1 MSRLSLEALHC
12 ALGPQRLACV
22 RTRGRLR
29 KAIDFRHFEAIQPRT
44 DAPAWAAAVRR
55 LEVVLKGTCTSG
67 SRVHVMLDDAFVR
80 YLSLPWSPALD
91 KRAEE
96 IGLARIR
103 FQKLFGQRA
112 QQWQVQ
118 VSGWRYGTPR
128 LAVAVDAELI
138 AAIQS
143 AVRAAGGVL
152 GNIQP
157 LFVMAINRWRA
168 LFPAQEQAS
177 VTVVDGKQ
185 VVLGIVD
192 GHGVSVLYK
201 GPMAD
206 DSDSGLDTL
215 LRREC
220 LRAGLA
226 VPARQFVF
234 APQFSDVP
242 AGATRL
248 ALFPRTGFDP
258 HADAGMSA
266 AMISV

>member
-1 MSRLSLEALHC
+1 MSLLSPEALHC
-12 ALGPQRLACV
+12 ALGSHRLACV
-22 RTRGRLR
+22 RVRGRLR
-29 KAIDFRHFEAIQPRT
+29 KAIDFKHSEAIQPRT
-44 DAPAWAAAVRR
+44 DAPAWAAAVQR
-55 LEVVLKGTCTSG
+55 LEVVLKRNCSAR
-67 SRVHVMLDDAFVR
+67 SRVHVTLDDAFIR
-80 YLSLPWSPALD
+80 YLNLPWLPALD

-138 AAIQS
+138 AAIRG
-143 AVRAAGGVL
+143 AARNAGGIL
-152 GNIQP
+152 GSIRP
-157 LFVMAINRWRA
+157 LFVSAMNRWRA

-177 VTVVDGKQ
+177 VTVVEGEQ

-201 GPMAD
+201 GPTA
-206 DSDSGLDTL
+206 SSGLDAL
-215 LRREC
+215 LQREC

-226 VPARQFVF
+226 LPAQQFVF
-234 APQFSDVP
+234 APESKEVP
-242 AGATRL
+242 TGATHL
-248 ALFPRTGFDP
+248 VLPRRSGFDP
-258 HADAGMSA
+258 HADMGMSA